1 MAEAAGK
8 AHFAARMTFG
18 ALALALPACAALA
31 LVLARG
37 GAVARGEGATSF
49 LVLAATGAAGLAC
62 AAWAVARERR
72 LRDAGVPLEVDALLR
87 GLSTALGD
95 AAVAFDESGRVVW
108 ANDAAI
114 ALAGGSAESVARR
127 GRDVLGEDLSV
138 LVRGL
143 GRGPVSGRIA
153 VATPAGRVPARAA
166 AIRVELPSPIDVA
179 AVRVD
184 PPPADALPAPAA
196 APRPE
201 PALLVEEADI
211 VPAEPPR
218 TRPPPPA
225 SAERG
230 SLDARLAIPALR
242 AEVGAPLA
250 QASAAASLLRLALP
264 PGNAA
269 ADAQLAHLAEA
280 LAHAEEHLARLA
292 ATPEAAA
299 PPEAVDLDALA
310 SAALAG
316 VPFAPGVRVRRA
328 SAPAFALADP
338 AQVRLAVRHVLRAAA
353 AAMPAG
359 GELGL
364 RAFVRDGRAALEVA
378 DTGAACAG
386 AMDLA
391 LAERLVTQA
400 GGTLERRAVPGRG
413 ALCRVSFPEASGAR
427 RAG

>member
-37 GAVARGEGATSF
+37 SAVARGEGATSF
-49 LVLAATGAAGLAC
+49 LVLAATGAAGLGC
-62 AAWAVARERR
+62 AAWAVAREKRR
-72 LRDAGVPLEVDALLR
+72 REAGVPLEVDALLR

-95 AAVAFDESGRVVW
+95 AAVAFDESGRVIW
-108 ANDAAI
+108 ANDAAV

-143 GRGPVSGRIA
+143 TRGPVTGRIA

-166 AIRVELPSPIDVA
+166 AIRVELPSPVDVA

-184 PPPADALPAPAA
+184 PPPAAVLTAA
-196 APRPE
+196 DGPRPE
-201 PALLVEEADI
+201 PALVVDEADI
-211 VPAEPPR
+211 VRGDPRPLAPA
-218 TRPPPPA
+218 TA
-225 SAERG
+225 DRG
-230 SLDARLAIPALR
+230 SLDARLAVRALR

-250 QASAAASLLRLALP
+250 QASAAASLLRLALQ

-269 ADAQLAHLAEA
+269 ADAQLEHLAAA
-280 LAHAEEHLARLA
+280 LAHAEEQLGRLVA
-292 ATPEAAA
+292 APEAAA

-328 SAPAFALADP
+328 SAPAFALADA
-338 AQVRLAVRHVLRAAA
+338 AQLRLAVRHVLRAAA

-386 AMDLA
+386 PMDLA
-391 LAERLVTQA
+391 LAERLVVQS
-400 GGTLERRAVPGRG
+400 GGTLERLAVPGRG